1 MDEKKIKQRNIMQ
14 GNAHQLKGLEFAK
27 QTILLFCLSVHRGS
41 AGKGCQLHP
50 MKAKIRIGQIIYR
63 IVQMHP
69 HLPGFVCSYA
79 YLYPSVRSSVRP
91 SIQSSV
97 PPSNLPSVSPS
108 VNHFICLSAPPPDP
122 SVKIDVFC

>member
-1 MDEKKIKQRNIMQ
+1 MQ
-14 GNAHQLKGLEFAK
+14 GNAHQLKDLEFAK

-50 MKAKIRIGQIIYR
+50 MKAKIRFGQIIYR

-97 PPSNLPSVSPS
+97 RQPIRQSLYLLVSPS
-108 VNHFICLSAPPPDP
+108 ARPLGKN
-122 SVKIDVFC
+122 